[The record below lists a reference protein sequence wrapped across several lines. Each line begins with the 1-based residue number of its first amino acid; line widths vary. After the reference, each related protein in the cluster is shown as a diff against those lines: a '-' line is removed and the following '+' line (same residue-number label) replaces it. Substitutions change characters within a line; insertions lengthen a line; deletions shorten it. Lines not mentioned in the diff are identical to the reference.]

1 MTENEEFQYR
11 TNKDGVHMCY
21 GFNGTGFKFLPIHG
35 KVVLDELILKEKKK
49 YSSGLDAKL

>member
-1 MTENEEFQYR
+1 MTEDGEFIYW

-35 KVVLDELILKEKKK
+35 KVVLDELI
-49 YSSGLDAKL
+49 